1 MKILF
6 VVSGIGY
13 GDATREHAN
22 ILALKKKYPQ
32 ARIMVQGMI
41 ILMNIFK
48 KNILLYEFEDINFLE
63 NL

>member
-32 ARIMVQGMI
+32 ARIMVAGYDNSYEYFQ
-41 ILMNIFK
+41 K
-48 KNILLYEFEDINFLE
+48 KYPTIRIRGYKLP
-63 NL
+63 